1 MKTHHGTTEM
11 LRGSII
17 CLAVVFF
24 IVFGVSV
31 YKDESS
37 EYWQAVGP
45 RWDKMYNPVNYN
57 D

>member
-1 MKTHHGTTEM
+1 MHHGTTEM
-11 LRGSII
+11 LKGSII

-24 IVFGVSV
+24 VVFGVNV
-31 YKDESS
+31 YSTESR

-45 RWDKMYNPVNYN
+45 RWDKMFNPVNYN